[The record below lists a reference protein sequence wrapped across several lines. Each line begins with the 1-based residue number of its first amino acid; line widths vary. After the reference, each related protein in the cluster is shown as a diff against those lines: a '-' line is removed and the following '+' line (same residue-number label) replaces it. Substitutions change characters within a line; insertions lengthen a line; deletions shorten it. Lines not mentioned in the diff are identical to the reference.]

1 MKSYRVT
8 KSSLRS
14 SGKRPKGLQ
23 QKKAPPRQDSPNAND
38 PRNRTSYHP
47 DQAHWSWED
56 LPDILYQ
63 LSPDD
68 DERRLKDPGLMKYPI
83 HGKYLRNFPVL
94 PDNISSTVEEF
105 RVEAWQRIDARICL
119 EDITARMHPDF
130 RIKNNA
136 LQQRGV
142 RFRQAFN
149 LKAWRSGNKRSAQ
162 LEADLLRRM
171 EELGLDINSNSTRGI
186 TPGLVNPQL
195 GEEGGRVPIP
205 KGWRIRKM
213 GNNKSTANN
222 DTAFE
227 EQEVLSQ
234 DRESSFKASG
244 YSETTLP
251 GELEAL
257 SEDPEFLTQAPDV
270 TEHETRAVEY
280 VYQDVNDNEA
290 DKRSDNALP
299 IIQGVIPD
307 DELPDTVSLPEL
319 DLYVLPRSSHPFP
332 WPPTPQVKQES
343 DSLPLIHNQDGLGW
357 RSTFWTPSSALNF
370 HGFCL
375 QDCFT
380 NFPVQPEELLDYVPT
395 LFANSPSKPQTP
407 TTGIFP
413 VNDPTLLDTVP
424 ERQQR
429 NVFDD
434 MLLEYYKGKRHVF
447 EMPYHSY
454 PSVTS

>member
-1 MKSYRVT
+1 MKNYRVT
-8 KSSLRS
+8 KPTLRS

-68 DERRLKDPGLMKYPI
+68 DEKRLKDPGLMRYPI
-83 HGKYLRNFPVL
+83 HGRFLRNLPVL

-105 RVEAWQRIDARICL
+105 RVEAWQRLDARICL

-205 KGWRIRKM
+205 KGWRVRKM
-213 GNNKSTANN
+213 GSNKPTANK
-222 DTAFE
+222 TAFK
-227 EQEVLSQ
+227 EQEILSQ
-234 DRESSFKASG
+234 SRGPPFSASG

-251 GELEAL
+251 DEPEAM
-257 SEDPEFLTQAPDV
+257 SEDPDVLPQAPDV
-270 TEHETRAVEY
+270 TDHETQAVEY
-280 VYQDVNDNEA
+280 AYQDINDNGAEN
-290 DKRSDNALP
+290 RSDGALP
-299 IIQGVIPD
+299 VIQGVIPD
-307 DELPDTVSLPEL
+307 DELPDTVSLPDL
-319 DLYVLPRSSHPFP
+319 DLL
-332 WPPTPQVKQES
+332 E
-343 DSLPLIHNQDGLGW
+343 L

-370 HGFCL
+370 HSFCL

-380 NFPVQPEELLDYVPT
+380 NFPVQPEEFLDYVPT
-395 LFANSPSKPQTP
+395 LFVKSTSKPQTP

-413 VNDPTLLDTVP
+413 VNDPPLLDTVP

-454 PSVTS
+454 PSATS

>member
-319 DLYVLPRSSHPFP
+319 DL
-332 WPPTPQVKQES
+332 
-343 DSLPLIHNQDGLGW
+343 
-357 RSTFWTPSSALNF
+357 SALNF

>member
-1 MKSYRVT
+1 MKSYRVIKPT
-8 KSSLRS
+8 LRS
-14 SGKRPKGLQ
+14 SAKRPKGLQ
-23 QKKAPPRQDSPNAND
+23 RKKAPPRQDSPNAND

-47 DQAHWSWED
+47 GQAHWSWED

-63 LSPDD
+63 LNPDD
-68 DERRLKDPGLMKYPI
+68 DERRLKDPGLMRYPI
-83 HGKYLRNFPVL
+83 HGKYLRDLPVL

-105 RVEAWQRIDARICL
+105 RVEAWQRMDARICL

-142 RFRQAFN
+142 RFRQAFS

-213 GNNKSTANN
+213 GKDRPVANN
-222 DTAFE
+222 ETAFE
-227 EQEVLSQ
+227 EQKNLSQ
-234 DRESSFKASG
+234 NLESPFKASS

-251 GELEAL
+251 AEP
-257 SEDPEFLTQAPDV
+257 EDREVLPQAPDV
-270 TEHETRAVEY
+270 TEYETQAVEY
-280 VYQDVNDNEA
+280 AYQDVNDNEA
-290 DKRSDNALP
+290 GNRLDSALP
-299 IIQGVIPD
+299 VIQGVIPD
-307 DELPDTVSLPEL
+307 DELPDTVSLPDL
-319 DLYVLPRSSHPFP
+319 DLLEWRSS
-332 WPPTPQVKQES
+332 
-343 DSLPLIHNQDGLGW
+343 
-357 RSTFWTPSSALNF
+357 FWTPSSALNF
-370 HGFCL
+370 HSFCL

-395 LFANSPSKPQTP
+395 LFARSTSKPQTP
-407 TTGIFP
+407 STGIFP
-413 VNDPTLLDTVP
+413 VNNPTLLDTVP

-454 PSVTS
+454 SSITS

>member
-1 MKSYRVT
+1 MS
-8 KSSLRS
+8 
-14 SGKRPKGLQ
+14 
-23 QKKAPPRQDSPNAND
+23 
-38 PRNRTSYHP
+38 
-47 DQAHWSWED
+47 
-56 LPDILYQ
+56 
-63 LSPDD
+63 
-68 DERRLKDPGLMKYPI
+68 YPI
-83 HGKYLRNFPVL
+83 HGKYLRNLPVL

-105 RVEAWQRIDARICL
+105 RVEAWQRMDPRICL

-149 LKAWRSGNKRSAQ
+149 LKAWRSGNKRSAH

-171 EELGLDINSNSTRGI
+171 KELGLDINSNSTRGI

-195 GEEGGRVPIP
+195 GEQGGRVPIP

-213 GNNKSTANN
+213 GSKSTANGN
-222 DTAFE
+222 AIE
-227 EQEVLSQ
+227 EREVPFQS
-234 DRESSFKASG
+234 RESPFRTSG
-244 YSETTLP
+244 YPETTLP
-251 GELEAL
+251 DEPDIL
-257 SEDPEFLTQAPDV
+257 PEVPEVIPQAPDV
-270 TEHETRAVEY
+270 TEHEAQTVGY
-280 VYQDVNDNEA
+280 VHQDANDDET
-290 DKRSDNALP
+290 DNRFDDALP
-299 IIQGVIPD
+299 IIRGVIPD
-307 DELPDTVSLPEL
+307 GELPDTVSLPDL
-319 DLYVLPRSSHPFP
+319 DLYVLPPSYCSSSITLSKSFRPQANMSRRLGYR
-332 WPPTPQVKQES
+332 PPTPQIKQES
-343 DSLPLIHNQDGLGW
+343 DLLSLLHNPDRFSW

-370 HGFCL
+370 HSFCL

-380 NFPVQPEELLDYVPT
+380 NFPVQPDELLDYAPS
-395 LFANSPSKPQTP
+395 LFTRSSSKPQTP

-434 MLLEYYKGKRHVF
+434 MLVECYKGERHVF

>member
-1 MKSYRVT
+1 MKRYRVT
-8 KSSLRS
+8 KPTLRS

-47 DQAHWSWED
+47 DQAHWSWEN

-63 LSPDD
+63 LSPDE
-68 DERRLKDPGLMKYPI
+68 DERRLKDPGLMRYPI
-83 HGKYLRNFPVL
+83 HGKYLRNLPVL

-105 RVEAWQRIDARICL
+105 RVEAWQRMDARICL

-195 GEEGGRVPIP
+195 GGEGGRVPIP

-213 GNNKSTANN
+213 GNNKSTAN
-222 DTAFE
+222 DETAFE

-234 DRESSFKASG
+234 NRESPFRASG
-244 YSETTLP
+244 YFESTLSDEP
-251 GELEAL
+251 EAL
-257 SEDPEFLTQAPDV
+257 SEDPEVLPQAPDA
-270 TEHETRAVEY
+270 TEHETQAVEY
-280 VYQDVNDNEA
+280 VYQDFDSNET
-290 DKRSDNALP
+290 DSRSDIALP
-299 IIQGVIPD
+299 VIQGVIPD
-307 DELPDTVSLPEL
+307 DELPDTVSLPDL
-319 DLYVLPRSSHPFP
+319 DLRLGYR
-332 WPPTPQVKQES
+332 PPTPQVKHGS
-343 DSLPLIHNQDGLGW
+343 GSLPLIYNQDRLEW
-357 RSTFWTPSSALNF
+357 RSSFWTPSSALNF
-370 HGFCL
+370 HSFCL

-380 NFPVQPEELLDYVPT
+380 KFPVQPEELLDYVPK
-395 LFANSPSKPQTP
+395 LFVKSPSKPQTP

-424 ERQQR
+424 EKQQR

-454 PSVTS
+454 PSVIS

>member
-1 MKSYRVT
+1 MKNYRVSKPT
-8 KSSLRS
+8 LRS
-14 SGKRPKGLQ
+14 SKKVPRRLQ

-68 DERRLKDPGLMKYPI
+68 DEKRLKDPGLMSYPI
-83 HGKYLRNFPVL
+83 HGKYLRNLPVL

-105 RVEAWQRIDARICL
+105 RVEAWQRMDARICL

-149 LKAWRSGNKRSAQ
+149 LKAWRSGNKRSAH

-171 EELGLDINSNSTRGI
+171 TELGLDINSNSTRGI

-195 GEEGGRVPIP
+195 GEQGGRVPIP
-205 KGWRIRKM
+205 KGWRTRKM
-213 GNNKSTANN
+213 GNKSTANE
-222 DTAFE
+222 TAIE
-227 EQEVLSQ
+227 ERKVPFHDLKSPF
-234 DRESSFKASG
+234 RTSG
-244 YSETTLP
+244 YFETTLP
-251 GELEAL
+251 DEPDALLEV
-257 SEDPEFLTQAPDV
+257 PEVNPQAPDV
-270 TEHETRAVEY
+270 TEHEAQTVGY
-280 VYQDVNDNEA
+280 VHQDVNDDEA
-290 DKRSDNALP
+290 DNRFDDVLSLLR
-299 IIQGVIPD
+299 GVIPD
-307 DELPDTVSLPEL
+307 DELPDTVSLPDL
-319 DLYVLPRSSHPFP
+319 DLLS
-332 WPPTPQVKQES
+332 
-343 DSLPLIHNQDGLGW
+343 W

-370 HGFCL
+370 HSFCL

-380 NFPVQPEELLDYVPT
+380 NFPAQPEELLDYVPS
-395 LFANSPSKPQTP
+395 LFTRTSSKPQTP

-424 ERQQR
+424 ERQRR

-434 MLLEYYKGKRHVF
+434 MLLECYKGERHVF

-454 PSVTS
+454 SSVTS

>member
-8 KSSLRS
+8 KPTLRS
-14 SGKRPKGLQ
+14 SRKVSKRLQ
-23 QKKAPPRQDSPNAND
+23 KKKAPPRQDSPNAND

-47 DQAHWSWED
+47 NQAHWSWEA

-68 DERRLKDPGLMKYPI
+68 DEKRLKDPGLMSYPI
-83 HGKYLRNFPVL
+83 HGKYLRNLPVL

-105 RVEAWQRIDARICL
+105 RVEAWQRMDARICL

-149 LKAWRSGNKRSAQ
+149 LKAWRSGNKRSAH

-171 EELGLDINSNSTRGI
+171 KELGLDIDSNSTRGI

-195 GEEGGRVPIP
+195 GEQGGRVPIP

-213 GNNKSTANN
+213 GNKKTANK
-222 DTAFE
+222 TAIE
-227 EQEVLSQ
+227 ERKVPFQS
-234 DRESSFKASG
+234 RESPFMISG

-251 GELEAL
+251 DEPDAL
-257 SEDPEFLTQAPDV
+257 PEVPEVIPQAPD
-270 TEHETRAVEY
+270 TEHEAQTLGY
-280 VYQDVNDNEA
+280 VHQDVNDDEA
-290 DKRSDNALP
+290 DNLFDNALP
-299 IIQGVIPD
+299 IIRGVIPD
-307 DELPDTVSLPEL
+307 DELPDTVSLPDL
-319 DLYVLPRSSHPFP
+319 DLLSR
-332 WPPTPQVKQES
+332 
-343 DSLPLIHNQDGLGW
+343 
-357 RSTFWTPSSALNF
+357 RSTFWTPRSALNF
-370 HGFCL
+370 HSFCL

-380 NFPVQPEELLDYVPT
+380 NFPVQPEEFLNYVPA
-395 LFANSPSKPQTP
+395 LFTSSSSKPQTP

-434 MLLEYYKGKRHVF
+434 MLLECYKGERHVF

-454 PSVTS
+454 SSVTS